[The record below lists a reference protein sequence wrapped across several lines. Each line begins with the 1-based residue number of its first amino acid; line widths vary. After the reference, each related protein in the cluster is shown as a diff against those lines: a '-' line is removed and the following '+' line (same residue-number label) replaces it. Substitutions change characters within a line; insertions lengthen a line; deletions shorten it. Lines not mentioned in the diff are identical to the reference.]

1 MIALI
6 ILALTA
12 VAAFTGYRAARR
24 FVREKLRYVDS
35 AQSRWTPWMA
45 AGLAAVVALP
55 VAGLLPGFGAGSAIL
70 ISASIGLGVAR
81 GARDIRQYERLL
93 APWV

>member
-1 MIALI
+1 MIGLI

-12 VAAFTGYRAARR
+12 VAAITGYRSARR

-35 AQSRWTPWMA
+35 AQSRLAPWMA
-45 AGLAAVVALP
+45 AGLAAVIALP

-81 GARDIRQYERLL
+81 GAKDIRQHERLL
-93 APWV
+93 APWA